1 MSKIDI
7 KNIDKVIEK
16 EERKEIKN
24 EALIKSLKDKK
35 KALSNDKEVLK

>member
-7 KNIDKVIEK
+7 KNIDKVIER
-16 EERKEIKN
+16 EELKDVKN
-24 EALIKSLKDKK
+24 DALIKSLKDKK